1 MKIRKYILWTI
12 LTSLILSAAPTA
24 TLYSQITRDDVT
36 TCIMLS
42 CNQVS
47 LRQAQRDAVFNSF
60 SEPCLMGDCKQD
72 DLMANINGLPPLNQS
87 LTLQIIDLTTE
98 ANLDLDAQQLAE
110 ALITELYV
118 EGKLKGF
125 LDRNPNRKEMVA
137 AELQGWLEIFIN
149 ARKTEATDPDENYD
163 FPDQTQEN
171 QSSDEIPA
179 NTQNNQ
185 DNQSSQDDNEDVRG
199 EDDGDVVEE
208 EKSGSNLVFIII
220 ILLLLGVIGLLAFL
234 YYKLN
239 LEKED
244 LEQSTKRLRDE
255 SAQFNAE
262 QYKLKRLLSERE
274 RELRSLM
281 ESQQRTQI
289 PKAVNEEVVEK
300 KNPDQS
306 NDIPAQEVT
315 GEIPFNQVEDTQ
327 VFNEEENQET
337 KIEEAA
343 KRPEDDNPG
352 HVSYPPN
359 IEGQR
364 SVVFFSAPNAQGEFP
379 SSAMMR
385 DYSPEAVIRVFLRD
399 EEADYGEF
407 QIVTNPTSQRNL
419 LANWEHTLAHF
430 AVPVN
435 PEHPEPRSIELE
447 RAGGIRE
454 SQGVWKVVRKAK
466 VRFM

>member
-1 MKIRKYILWTI
+1 M
-12 LTSLILSAAPTA
+12 
-24 TLYSQITRDDVT
+24 
-36 TCIMLS
+36 
-42 CNQVS
+42 
-47 LRQAQRDAVFNSF
+47 
-60 SEPCLMGDCKQD
+60 
-72 DLMANINGLPPLNQS
+72 
-87 LTLQIIDLTTE
+87 
-98 ANLDLDAQQLAE
+98 
-110 ALITELYV
+110 
-118 EGKLKGF
+118 
-125 LDRNPNRKEMVA
+125 
-137 AELQGWLEIFIN
+137 
-149 ARKTEATDPDENYD
+149 
-163 FPDQTQEN
+163 
-171 QSSDEIPA
+171 
-179 NTQNNQ
+179 
-185 DNQSSQDDNEDVRG
+185 
-199 EDDGDVVEE
+199 
-208 EKSGSNLVFIII
+208 
-220 ILLLLGVIGLLAFL
+220 
-234 YYKLN
+234 
-239 LEKED
+239 
-244 LEQSTKRLRDE
+244 
-255 SAQFNAE
+255 
-262 QYKLKRLLSERE
+262 
-274 RELRSLM
+274 
-281 ESQQRTQI
+281 
-289 PKAVNEEVVEK
+289 
-300 KNPDQS
+300 
-306 NDIPAQEVT
+306 
-315 GEIPFNQVEDTQ
+315 
-327 VFNEEENQET
+327 FNEEENQET

>member
-1 MKIRKYILWTI
+1 
-12 LTSLILSAAPTA
+12 
-24 TLYSQITRDDVT
+24 
-36 TCIMLS
+36 
-42 CNQVS
+42 
-47 LRQAQRDAVFNSF
+47 
-60 SEPCLMGDCKQD
+60 MGDCKQD
-72 DLMANINGLPPLNQS
+72 DLMANINGLPSANQS

-110 ALITELYV
+110 AIMTELYV
-118 EGKLKGF
+118 EGKLKVF
-125 LDRNPNRKEMVA
+125 LDRNPTRKEMVA
-137 AELQGWLEIFIN
+137 ADLQGWLEIFIN
-149 ARKTEATDPDENYD
+149 SRKQEATDLEDPVDWPDTEE
-163 FPDQTQEN
+163 T
-171 QSSDEIPA
+171 QSSNEIPA
-179 NTQNNQ
+179 NTQR
-185 DNQSSQDDNEDVRG
+185 NQSSQDDNEDIRG
-199 EDDGDVVEE
+199 EDDGEVVEE

-281 ESQQRTQI
+281 ENQQITQI

-306 NDIPAQEVT
+306 NDNPDQEVT
-315 GEIPFNQVEDTQ
+315 GEIPFNQIENTQ

-337 KIEEAA
+337 KKEEVT

>member
-12 LTSLILSAAPTA
+12 LTSLILSTAPTSKV
-24 TLYSQITRDDVT
+24 YSQITRDDVT

-47 LRQAQRDAVFNSF
+47 LMQAQRDNVFNSF
-60 SEPCLMGDCKQD
+60 SEPCDMGDCKQD
-72 DLMANINGLPPLNQS
+72 DLMANIETLPSANQS
-87 LTLQIIDLTTE
+87 LTLQIIDLTTT

-110 ALITELYV
+110 ALMTELYV
-118 EGKLKGF
+118 EGKLKEF
-125 LDRNPNRKEMVA
+125 LDKNPTRKEMVA
-137 AELQGWLEIFIN
+137 AELQGWLEIFVN
-149 ARKTEATDPDENYD
+149 TRKRETTDLVDRVDWPDTEGI
-163 FPDQTQEN
+163 
-171 QSSDEIPA
+171 QSSDDIPA

-185 DNQSSQDDNEDVRG
+185 NNQSGQDDNKDIRG
-199 EDDGDVVEE
+199 EDTGEGVAE

-281 ESQQRTQI
+281 ENQQITQI

-306 NDIPAQEVT
+306 NDNTAQGAT

-337 KIEEAA
+337 KKEEAA
-343 KRPEDDNPG
+343 NRPEDDNPG

-364 SVVFFSAPNAQGEFP
+364 SVVFFSAPNAQGEFL

-447 RAGGIRE
+447 RTGGIRE

>member
-12 LTSLILSAAPTA
+12 LACLILSAAPTA
-24 TLYSQITRDDVT
+24 KLYSQITRDDVT

-47 LRQAQRDAVFNSF
+47 LRQAQRDDVFNSF
-60 SEPCLMGDCKQD
+60 SEPCEMGDCKQD
-72 DLMANINGLPPLNQS
+72 DLVANINSLPSANQS
-87 LTLQIIDLTTE
+87 LTLQIIDLTTS

-110 ALITELYV
+110 ALMTELYV

-125 LDRNPNRKEMVA
+125 LDKNPNRKEMVA

-149 ARKTEATDPDENYD
+149 SRKREATDIVDPVDWPDTEENL
-163 FPDQTQEN
+163 
-171 QSSDEIPA
+171 SSDEIPA

-185 DNQSSQDDNEDVRG
+185 SSQDNNDDVRG
-199 EDDGDVVEE
+199 VDGGEVVEE

-220 ILLLLGVIGLLAFL
+220 ILLLLSVIGLLAYL

-281 ESQQRTQI
+281 ESQQKTQTSV
-289 PKAVNEEVVEK
+289 AVNEEVMEK
-300 KNPDQS
+300 NNPGQS
-306 NDIPAQEVT
+306 DITTTQEVP

-327 VFNEEENQET
+327 VVNQEEHQEI
-337 KIEEAA
+337 KREEAT
-343 KRPEDDNPG
+343 KRPEDENPG

>member
-12 LTSLILSAAPTA
+12 LTSLILSAAPT
-24 TLYSQITRDDVT
+24 TELYSQITRDDVT
-36 TCIMLS
+36 TCIILG

-47 LRQAQRDAVFNSF
+47 LSQAGKDNVFNIF
-60 SEPCLMGDCKQD
+60 SEACDNGDCNQG
-72 DLMANINGLPPLNQS
+72 DLETKINGLPSANQT
-87 LTLQIIDLTTE
+87 LTLKIMDLTTT

-110 ALITELYV
+110 ALIVELYV
-118 EGKLKGF
+118 DGKLKAF
-125 LDRNPNRKEMVA
+125 LDRNPTRKEIVA

-149 ARKTEATDPDENYD
+149 TRKREAADTANPVDWPDTE
-163 FPDQTQEN
+163 EN
-171 QSSDEIPA
+171 QSSDEIPV

-185 DNQSSQDDNEDVRG
+185 SSQGENDDIRG
-199 EDDGDVVEE
+199 EDTGEEVKE

-281 ESQQRTQI
+281 ESQQRTEI
-289 PKAVNEEVVEK
+289 PEPVVEGDLEK
-300 KNPDQS
+300 KDKS
-306 NDIPAQEVT
+306 NENTSQEVT
-315 GEIPFNQVEDTQ
+315 GEIPFNQANDKQE
-327 VFNEEENQET
+327 FKEEENQEI
-337 KIEEAA
+337 KKEEA

-359 IEGQR
+359 IEGQS

-379 SSAMMR
+379 HSAMMR
-385 DYSPEAVIRVFLRD
+385 DYSPDAVIRVFLRD

-419 LANWEHTLAHF
+419 LTNWEHTLAHF

>member
-1 MKIRKYILWTI
+1 MKIRKYIPWTI
-12 LTSLILSAAPTA
+12 LTSLILSAAPTSK
-24 TLYSQITRDDVT
+24 LYSQITMDDVT
-36 TCIMLS
+36 TCLMLS
-42 CNQVS
+42 CNEVS
-47 LRQAQRDAVFNSF
+47 LSQAGRDGNFATF
-60 SEPCLMGDCKQD
+60 SEPCEMGECNQD
-72 DLMANINGLPPLNQS
+72 DLENNINSLPLRNQN
-87 LTLQIIDLTTE
+87 LTLQIMELTTT
-98 ANLDLDAQQLAE
+98 ANLDLDAQQLSE
-110 ALITELYV
+110 ALISELYV
-118 EGKLKGF
+118 EGKLKSF
-125 LDRNPNRKEMVA
+125 LDKNAERKEMVET
-137 AELQGWLEIFIN
+137 ELQKWLEIFIN
-149 ARKTEATDPDENYD
+149 AKKRQVVEEITEIVD
-163 FPDQTQEN
+163 FPDQEQILSPDNSSTNN
-171 QSSDEIPA
+171 QA
-179 NTQNNQ
+179 NQ
-185 DNQSSQDDNEDVRG
+185 DNNDEVRG
-199 EDDGDVVEE
+199 ENTRVKEE
-208 EKSGSNLVFIII
+208 EKNGGNLVFIII

-239 LEKED
+239 LEKEE

-274 RELRSLM
+274 RELRTLM
-281 ESQQRTQI
+281 ETQQNVQTPEPIVEDEVLEEKDQG
-289 PKAVNEEVVEK
+289 NENTSKEGT
-300 KNPDQS
+300 N
-306 NDIPAQEVT
+306 
-315 GEIPFNQVEDTQ
+315 EIPFDQVEETQ
-327 VFNEEENQET
+327 GFSQEDN
-337 KIEEAA
+337 KEALKEKEA
-343 KRPEDDNPG
+343 ERPEDDNPG